1 MPRQTPPLC
10 PRTRDRAI
18 ALGERLR
25 LARRRRRLS
34 LDDLAARVGTTRV
47 TLGRL
52 EHGDLSV
59 SLALLV
65 RVLGALELEEDL
77 DRLAANDE
85 LGRRLQDARMPRP
98 RTAKSAG
105 SSKAE

>member
-1 MPRQTPPLC
+1 MPRLTPPLY

-18 ALGERLR
+18 ALGDRLR
-25 LARRRRRLS
+25 LARRRRRIT

-65 RVLGALELEEDL
+65 RVLGALGLEEDI

-85 LGRRLQDARMPRP
+85 IGRRLQDARTPRP
-98 RTAKSAG
+98 RTVRSDRNADA
-105 SSKAE
+105 